1 MWQRVIWTIQICGS
15 VCHRFTRT
23 KPLVLTKMQVID
35 IAFILRTQVA
45 TKYRTQPGP
54 CNNTHGKPSEPQ
66 LYHELEPQNLLQ
78 WLNHSKMV

>member
-1 MWQRVIWTIQICGS
+1 
-15 VCHRFTRT
+15 
-23 KPLVLTKMQVID
+23 MQVID